1 MDRIIRIIL
10 LTAVITL
17 GCFDAAAQGNQ
28 GTSASRDELAESQAN
43 YIAKE
48 LAMDDATAKR
58 FVDTYCDFKKELWNM
73 GPGHKRKKESRTEA
87 EAKEAIMEQF
97 DHGQKILDIRKKY
110 YAEYS
115 KFLTQLQIEKV
126 YRLEKRIMK
135 RLSRHRP
142 PRKK

>member
-10 LTAVITL
+10 LTAAITL
-17 GCFDAAAQGNQ
+17 GCFGAVAQGHQ
-28 GTSASRDELAESQAN
+28 STSASRDELAESQAN

-58 FVDTYCDFKKELWNM
+58 FVDTYCEFKKELWNM
-73 GPGHKRKKESRTEA
+73 GPAYKRKKESSSETEA
-87 EAKEAIMEQF
+87 RDAIMAQF
-97 DHGQKILDIRKKY
+97 DHSQKILDIRKKY

-135 RLSRHRP
+135 RLSNHRP
-142 PRKK
+142 HRKK

>member
-1 MDRIIRIIL
+1 MDRIIRIL
-10 LTAVITL
+10 LLAAVISL
-17 GCFDAAAQGNQ
+17 GCFDAAGQ

-48 LAMDDATAKR
+48 LALDDATAKR

-126 YRLEKRIMK
+126 YTLERRIMK
-135 RLSRHRP
+135 RLSRHHS